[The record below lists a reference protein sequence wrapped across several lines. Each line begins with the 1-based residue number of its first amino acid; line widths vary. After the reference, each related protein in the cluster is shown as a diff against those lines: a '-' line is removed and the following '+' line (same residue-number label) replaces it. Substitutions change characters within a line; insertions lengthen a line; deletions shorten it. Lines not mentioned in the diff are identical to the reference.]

1 MRQSSSHIPFS
12 RFDAA
17 VAAGDLEFVRRHR
30 RNFTLGL
37 VDDIRIAELTA
48 VKDPAGLEAEV
59 VGCIRRFAAEA
70 IGQTPSDYLQL
81 VTSFQTMAHNQ
92 EFATGEL
99 LALCAAR
106 GIE

>member
-1 MRQSSSHIPFS
+1 MPSPSSHIPFS

-17 VAAGDLEFVRRHR
+17 MAARDLEFVRRHR
-30 RNFTLGL
+30 RQFTLGL

-48 VKDPAGLEAEV
+48 IEDPAGLEAEA

-70 IGQTPSDYLQL
+70 IGQGTRDYLQL
-81 VTSFQTMAHNQ
+81 FTSFQTMAHDQ
-92 EFATGEL
+92 ELATGEL